1 MTNTL
6 AMGATIGIIGGG
18 QLGRMFAMAAGRLGF
33 RTIVLEPM
41 ADCPASQM
49 CNVQI
54 TAAYDDATALKQL
67 ADASE
72 VITYEFENID
82 ADALETLAKQCA
94 VYPPAK
100 ALRISQDRL
109 VEKDFLQKAGLGTAP
124 YFDITSETDLAAALE
139 KTDGKGILKTR
150 RFGYDGKGQVR
161 FKGEATDPSPQEAL
175 QACANAPSILEGFVD
190 FECEI
195 SVIATRDQAGD
206 VKCFEAAQNIHKN
219 GILFSSTVPSSVS
232 ASTLK
237 NAQSAASDLISA
249 LDYVG
254 TLGLEFFVMPD
265 GSLIANEF
273 APRVHNSGHWTE
285 AACAVSQFEQ
295 HIRAVAGWPL
305 AEQHR
310 HSDCVM
316 ENLLGDEINQ
326 LSHLAAD
333 PSVVLHSYGKAEARE
348 GRKMGHFTRISPKNN
363 A

>member
-1 MTNTL
+1 MAKQL

-18 QLGRMFAMAAGRLGF
+18 QLGRMLAMAAGRLGF

-49 CNVQI
+49 CNAQI
-54 TAAYDDATALKQL
+54 TAAYDDEEALKQL
-67 ADASE
+67 ADSAD

-82 ADALETLAKQCA
+82 AAALETLAAQCA

-124 YFDITSETDLAAALE
+124 YFDITSPEDLAAALQ
-139 KTDGKGILKTR
+139 KSGGKGILKTR

-161 FKGEATDPSPQEAL
+161 FKGEASDPSPQDAL
-175 QACANAPSILEGFVD
+175 EACASAPSILEGFVD

-195 SVIATRDQAGD
+195 SVIATRDQSGA
-206 VKCFEAAQNIHKN
+206 VQCFQAAENIHKN

-232 ASTLK
+232 PDTLE
-237 NAQSAASDLISA
+237 NAKQAATDLITA
-249 LDYVG
+249 LNYVG
-254 TLGLEFFVMPD
+254 TLGLEFFVMAD

-305 AEQHR
+305 AAQHR

-316 ENLLGDEINQ
+316 ENLLGAEIDQ
-326 LSHLAAD
+326 MPQLAAD

-348 GRKMGHFTRISPKNN
+348 GRKMGHFTRISAKNKG
-363 A
+363 